1 MEHKNYLIDTNAIID
16 FMASRLPE
24 TGMSFLSSVINH
36 QTNISVITQ
45 IELLG
50 FNGPKEDMA
59 LLEDFVDESI
69 VHFLDKP
76 IVQTC
81 IELRKYNKIRLPDA
95 IIAATAKLKNLDL
108 VTRNTKDF
116 ESLEGLEVV
125 NPHKLEL

>member
-1 MEHKNYLIDTNAIID
+1 
-16 FMASRLPE
+16 MASRLPE
-24 TGMSFLSSVINH
+24 AGMSFLSSVINH
-36 QTNISVITQ
+36 QANISVNTQ

-59 LLEDFVDESI
+59 LLEDFVDETT

-81 IELRKYNKIRLPDA
+81 IELRKHNKIRLPDA
-95 IIAATAKLKNLDL
+95 IIAATAKLKSLDL

-116 ESLEGLEVV
+116 ESL
-125 NPHKLEL
+125 